1 MVLDKYTLVSF
12 PLCAILTSWLD
23 FKGLNGTI
31 VMNKQILPIIIDV
44 EASGFGQNSYPIEI
58 GVVSVSDIGKG

>member
-1 MVLDKYTLVSF
+1 
-12 PLCAILTSWLD
+12 
-23 FKGLNGTI
+23 
-31 VMNKQILPIIIDV
+31 MNKQILPIIIDV